1 MIKNDICLTFGIV
14 NVALTMTGFHLIS
27 FFLDQ
32 SLVFRFRIILVAV
45 LIPIVALL
53 FYMFWLAATINN
65 FFAVERILI
74 LNMTRKC

>member
-1 MIKNDICLTFGIV
+1 MIKNDIILTFGIIS
-14 NVALTMTGFHLIS
+14 AILTMTGFHLIS
-27 FFLDQ
+27 FYLDPD
-32 SLVFRFRIILVAV
+32 LVFRFRLIMMSV
-45 LIPIVALL
+45 LIPAVGLL